1 MALLAT
7 IRFNDLTW
15 GENVAY
21 RDTKKMQGCIYGLRL
36 RVKEQIPL
44 NTAMFVIEMNND
56 KNQVEG
62 VGLIRNFIATDKY
75 YKVYENSDFNRYIY
89 KSEYRVSR
97 EELMEINSDLVE
109 CVETLCFKGKTHQ
122 KRLPGITVMSEKL
135 LATAGTTGGKMA
147 EQIKES
153 FVLKFRGETFLD

>member
-15 GENVAY
+15 GENIAY
-21 RDTKKMQGCIYGLRL
+21 REAKKMQGCIYGLRL
-36 RVKEQIPL
+36 RVKEQILLYTPML
-44 NTAMFVIEMNND
+44 VVEMNND
-56 KNQVEG
+56 KNQLEG
-62 VGLIRNFIATDKY
+62 IGLIRNFIATDKY

-97 EELMEINSDLVE
+97 EELMELNSDLVE
-109 CVETLCFKGKTHQ
+109 CIETLCFKGKTHQ

-135 LATAGTTGGKMA
+135 LATLGTTNGKMT
-147 EQIKES
+147 EQIKEI
-153 FVLKFRGETFLD
+153 FTLKYRGETFLD